1 VAPPQLAKLIVISA
15 LWGASFL
22 FIRIAA
28 PVLGP
33 VALIEA
39 RMALAGLVL
48 LAWAGIVGGAPS
60 RRQSRRFV
68 VLGGLWAAP
77 FTLIAVAELELT
89 ASLASVLNA
98 TTPMFSALVAA
109 AWIGDRLTARAAAG
123 LALGVAG
130 VVVVVGW
137 NPIAISTAVLLSAGA
152 SLLAALLFAV
162 GSVYTAHA
170 FAGVPGLT
178 VAAGQQLAGAALLAP
193 LLLADPPGGPVTTD
207 IALSVLALALA
218 STAIGF
224 VLFFRLLAEVGPT
237 GALTTTYLVPV
248 FGVAWGALFLGEPI
262 GWSLLGGLAM
272 VLASI
277 AMISR
282 SRAPSRPV
290 PTCIC
295 ASRRPAPAR
304 TTGGR

>member
-1 VAPPQLAKLIVISA
+1 MAPSQLANLIAISA
-15 LWGASFL
+15 LWGASFM
-22 FIRIAA
+22 FIRVAG

-39 RMALAGLVL
+39 RMALAGIVL
-48 LAWAGIVGGAPS
+48 LAWAAFSRRAPS
-60 RRQSRRFV
+60 SRHGLRFV

-98 TTPMFSALVAA
+98 TTPIFSALIAA
-109 AWIGDRLTARAAAG
+109 AWVGDRLTAREAAG
-123 LALGVAG
+123 LVLGIAG

-137 NPIAISTAVLLSAGA
+137 NPIAFSTAVVLSAGA
-152 SLLAALLFAV
+152 SLLAALLLAM
-162 GSVYTAHA
+162 GSVYTARA

-193 LLLADPPGGPVTTD
+193 LLLAAPPGGPVTTD
-207 IALSVLALALA
+207 VALSVLALALA
-218 STAIGF
+218 STALGF
-224 VLFFRLLAEVGPT
+224 VLFFRLLAQVGPT

-248 FGVAWGALFLGEPI
+248 FGIAWGALFLGEPVSS
-262 GWSLLGGLAM
+262 SLVVGLAV

-277 AMISR
+277 AMITGSR
-282 SRAPSRPV
+282 GGSGASTGTPPV
-290 PTCIC
+290 RTR
-295 ASRRPAPAR
+295 SMNRRPH
-304 TTGGR
+304 